1 MCSWDRRSWVQVALG
16 RSDRSPRGTGRAA
29 EEDDDATMGP
39 GGGGEDGDV
48 DVDDEEMASQE
59 ERLAGLIDF
68 WWHPVEFRSF
78 RAVAQPSENSPY
90 LELSRNEQ
98 LIVIA
103 VRKLR

>member
-1 MCSWDRRSWVQVALG
+1 MARYPGLLG
-16 RSDRSPRGTGRAA
+16 APQAGFPGGVLRETLIRCVSAA
-29 EEDDDATMGP
+29 GGAPLRLPPGP
-39 GGGGEDGDV
+39 G
-48 DVDDEEMASQE
+48 
-59 ERLAGLIDF
+59 RLAGLIDF

-103 VRKLR
+103 VRKL